1 MGKEGGGAGD
11 RRKKEGRR
19 ENVGRGKGGGE
30 EGDRGRK
37 KRGEEEKGGEQKRE
51 WGRQEGHQNQLPP
64 LCGLSLGAR
73 GSRGCPGTDT
83 RES

>member
-1 MGKEGGGAGD
+1 MWEEEK
-11 RRKKEGRR
+11 
-19 ENVGRGKGGGE
+19 GGE

-37 KRGEEEKGGEQKRE
+37 KRGEEEKGGGQKRE
-51 WGRQEGHQNQLPP
+51 WGRQEGHQSQLPP

-73 GSRGCPGTDT
+73 GSRGFPGTDT